1 MKKPASFVIL
11 IILILWVAFISY
23 PSFYWFWILFSSKD
37 YDDFRSIVI
46 EHFQDSYLV
55 TQIDVNYLSFEYYT
69 VISANLWL
77 ILCLFLLLIVIC
89 MSGLLFLYK
98 NTSALNESTFKI
110 YKKQWILFSCILLS
124 WLTYKVFLF
133 HFFPLH
139 IDEVFDFVFF
149 TRKDLPVRH
158 SYQVSNELMWMNNHV
173 FYTDISSLFSQL
185 GFSDK
190 LAIRLPS
197 IIAEAI
203 LLIVVFLWARKESL
217 YKAIFTVILL
227 ILSFWSSIY
236 SIQGRSY
243 FLLALFC
250 FTSFIAFDKFK
261 KSKNNFYLLLLLLSL
276 SLGLSTNK
284 LFLIPCFGLFMF
296 LLVKYDDFN
305 IKEWLSLIC
314 VGLYVIL
321 LTLIFYF
328 PVLLLSG
335 WKNVIPMGGTGSFHQ
350 LYVLFPL
357 FFEGISVMTN
367 INYKAYIALLLL
379 PIAYLFFR
387 KHFTDKTKDLYL
399 FFSLQF
405 ISLILFSLITTSYL
419 PFRAMIYLNVIF
431 SILIAYSVYDLS
443 THFGLWRK
451 VIIISFIILWIG
463 NTWFNFQ
470 YSWVHRLDKFIYA
483 REFYKNLDKEL
494 NQIQALKPARILIE
508 QELHF
513 HSFYSKLKFA
523 DKTFIF
529 DSLPKLKTD
538 DVIIS
543 LEHIPNVKIKMKSKV
558 DDAFI
563 HRK

>member
-11 IILILWVAFISY
+11 IILMLWVAFISY

-55 TQIDVNYLSFEYYT
+55 TQIDVNYLSFEHYT

-77 ILCLFLLLIVIC
+77 ILCLFLLLVVIC

-305 IKEWLSLIC
+305 IKEWLSLVYVGIC
-314 VGLYVIL
+314 VIL
-321 LTLIFYF
+321 LTLVFYF

-335 WKNVIPMGGTGSFHQ
+335 WKNIIPMGDTANFYT
-350 LYVLFPL
+350 LYILFPL

-367 INYKAYIALLLL
+367 INYKAYIVLLIL
-379 PIAYLFFR
+379 PIAYLVFR
-387 KHFTDKTKDLYL
+387 KHFTDSTKDLYL
-399 FFSLQF
+399 FWGLQF
-405 ISLILFSLITTSYL
+405 ISLVLFSLITKSYL

-431 SILIAYSVYDLS
+431 SILIAYSVYDVSQRISMWQKTIL
-443 THFGLWRK
+443 
-451 VIIISFIILWIG
+451 VSFIILWG
-463 NTWFNFQ
+463 ANTWFNFQ

-483 REFYKNLDKEL
+483 RSFYEKLDKEL
-494 NQIQALKPARILIE
+494 NQIQALNPARILIE
-508 QELHF
+508 RELHF
-513 HSFYSKLKFA
+513 HSFYSELKFA

-529 DSLPKLKTD
+529 DKLPILQNG

-543 LEHIPNVKIKMKSKV
+543 VKPLSEIETSTQSQV

-563 HRK
+563 HKK